1 MTRNPSASDSA
12 GSSSPDDAARTG
24 GAVPVRTGDLDAP
37 VDVGKAV
44 SEMKRLLEQI
54 ESAEQN
60 AGSGSLQ
67 AMGRILQYVHDS
79 HARIVKTLE
88 NQDRSELFLQSTNA
102 LNQTFRKLN
111 QSQDALVEKLLAERR
126 RNPWWI
132 ALGAALTGVL
142 VIVAIFLLID
152 YRNDGLKQEVER
164 MAQAR
169 DGLTGAFAD
178 SQKSFHEMGT
188 QLGSTVEKVLAA
200 NRVLD
205 NESKVKNAE
214 IARLKEEL
222 GATSTRADSTASENK
237 ERERKLAEAEAE
249 RKKIAEDLDRIRS
262 KLIDREQQVDKLTRL
277 LAEVPALPKIEGNLE
292 AAKVEPKRDAPADEG
307 GAPPVVEAEANP
319 AVTPP
324 EPAIGANDP
333 PPVATGET
341 VPPNPAPPTEPDPA
355 ASVIVPSVDPILAE
369 FNEMLASAGVLDHR
383 LLRHGGIVDG
393 ELRDVVLELRS
404 LEGLPIGF
412 RSARTLKW
420 VVDPVALS
428 AKLHLTDGESV
439 DRGERTPFPER
450 GFDVQIAAITR
461 ESLSLSALNPILEL
475 SAAQPVDPAQNPVK
489 RAPPFDSRV
498 PLALLN
504 QGLARSGRG
513 HLQFTA
519 LSGIDGDRLL
529 GVELQHYSG
538 AGTLLK
544 TVIAR
549 SCAIEVDE
557 PARRVGLVFRDGKHV
572 TSGREVPFF
581 KGRGELESAATWRLD
596 LDDVEP
602 ERWIALKERL
612 ASIRSE
618 NGDPAAAES
627 SP

>member
-1 MTRNPSASDSA
+1 MTRNPSASESA
-12 GSSSPDDAARTG
+12 GSSGADDSARAG
-24 GAVPVRTGDLDAP
+24 GAMPARSGDLDAP

-88 NQDRSELFLQSTNA
+88 NQDRSELFLQSTSA

-142 VIVAIFLLID
+142 VIVAVFLLID

-169 DGLTGAFAD
+169 DGLTGAFAE
-178 SQKSFHEMGT
+178 SQKAFHEMGT
-188 QLGSTVEKVLAA
+188 QLGSTVDKVLAA

-222 GATSTRADSTASENK
+222 GATATRADGTASESK

-249 RKKIAEDLDRIRS
+249 RKRMAEELDRIRS

-277 LAEVPALPKIEGNLE
+277 LDEVPALPKVEGNLE
-292 AAKVEPKRDAPADEG
+292 AARVETGPK
-307 GAPPVVEAEANP
+307 
-319 AVTPP
+319 PP
-324 EPAIGANDP
+324 ERDSPTS
-333 PPVATGET
+333 PVAERSASE
-341 VPPNPAPPTEPDPA
+341 PNPTEGDRTVGGNETSNAATPTQPANQPATEPDPA
-355 ASVIVPSVDPILAE
+355 ASVIVPSVDPILAD

-383 LLRHGGIVDG
+383 LLRHGGIVEG
-393 ELRDVVLELRS
+393 RLQDVVLELRS

-428 AKLHLTDGESV
+428 AKLHLEDGESV
-439 DRGERTPFPER
+439 DRGERTPFPEG
-450 GFDVQIAAITR
+450 GFDVEIAAITR
-461 ESLSLSALNPILEL
+461 ESLSLAALNPILEL
-475 SAAQPVDPAQNPVK
+475 SAAPAADPGQSPGK
-489 RAPPFDSRV
+489 KAPPFDSRV
-498 PLALLN
+498 PLAQLN
-504 QGLARSGRG
+504 QALARSGRG

-519 LSGIDGDRLL
+519 LTGIDGDRLL

-549 SCAIEVDE
+549 SCAIEVDDA
-557 PARRVGLVFRDGKHV
+557 ARRVSLIFRDGRHV

-602 ERWIALKERL
+602 ERWIALKEQL
-612 ASIRSE
+612 TSIRSE
-618 NGDPAAAES
+618 NGDPAAADS